1 MSWNHNR
8 RWKDFQALVNAE
20 DYFAFFELPYDPRV
34 VNVNR
39 LHILRKFAQ
48 YLAPLEHFQGSEE
61 ERLEQARQAL
71 EKAYQTFL
79 TSTPQQE
86 KLFRVFQDYGCPDPV
101 GGCAG
106 CSSSGE
112 RGECSPGIPA

>member
-8 RWKDFQALVNAE
+8 PWKDFQALVNAE
-20 DYFAFFELPYDPRV
+20 DYFAFFDLPYNPQV

-48 YLAPLEHFQGSEE
+48 YLRPLETFQGSEE

-71 EKAYQTFL
+71 QSAYQTFL

-86 KLFRVFQDYGCPDPV
+86 KLFRVFQDSGCGDPV
-101 GGCAG
+101 TGCGGCGSLAE
-106 CSSSGE
+106 SGDC
-112 RGECSPGIPA
+112 RPGIPT

>member
-1 MSWNHNR
+1 MNWNHSR
-8 RWKDFQALVNAE
+8 SWKDFQALVNAE
-20 DYFAFFELPYDPRV
+20 DYFAFFDLPYNPRV

-48 YLAPLEHFQGSEE
+48 YLGPLENFQGSEE
-61 ERLEQARQAL
+61 ERLGQARQAL

-86 KLFRVFQDYGCPDPV
+86 KLFRVFQDSGCQDPV
-101 GGCAG
+101 GGCAA
-106 CSSSGE
+106 CSLLGE
-112 RGECSPGIPA
+112 QGECSA

>member
-1 MSWNHNR
+1 MSWNRNR

-48 YLAPLEHFQGSEE
+48 YLGPLECFQGSEE